1 MFSVIHEL
9 MHAVGFWH
17 EHSRQDRDKYV
28 TIRYSTVQYNTGYS
42 TVQDTVQYVT
52 FRFHK
57 IEQKRRFN
65 FKKKNNL
72 VANLIGDYDI
82 CSILHYR
89 LNSFRK
95 DVRMKIEFMIE
106 FLDRILLTLTINHE
120 RQRFC
125 YSDRMNNLLSIIQH
139 IIYTY
144 FTCCRKNVGERAML
158 VIQLYQDKSLR
169 NVMER

>member
-28 TIRYSTVQYNTGYS
+28 TIRYSTAQYN

-95 DVRMKIEFMIE
+95 DVRMKIEF
-106 FLDRILLTLTINHE
+106 
-120 RQRFC
+120 
-125 YSDRMNNLLSIIQH
+125 
-139 IIYTY
+139 
-144 FTCCRKNVGERAML
+144 
-158 VIQLYQDKSLR
+158 
-169 NVMER
+169 

>member
-28 TIRYSTVQYNTGYS
+28 TIRYSTVQYS
-42 TVQDTVQYVT
+42 TIQYNTVQYVT

-95 DVRMKIEFMIE
+95 DVRIK
-106 FLDRILLTLTINHE
+106 
-120 RQRFC
+120 
-125 YSDRMNNLLSIIQH
+125 NLRLN
-139 IIYTY
+139 
-144 FTCCRKNVGERAML
+144 F
-158 VIQLYQDKSLR
+158 
-169 NVMER
+169 

>member
-1 MFSVIHEL
+1 MSTP
-9 MHAVGFWH
+9 ARTGT
-17 EHSRQDRDKYV
+17 S
-28 TIRYSTVQYNTGYS
+28 TSPSGTVQYNTGYS

-120 RQRFC
+120 RQQI
-125 YSDRMNNLLSIIQH
+125 LL
-139 IIYTY
+139 
-144 FTCCRKNVGERAML
+144 L
-158 VIQLYQDKSLR
+158 
-169 NVMER
+169 

>member
-1 MFSVIHEL
+1 MSTP
-9 MHAVGFWH
+9 ARTGT
-17 EHSRQDRDKYV
+17 S
-28 TIRYSTVQYNTGYS
+28 TSPSGTVQCSTIQYS

-95 DVRMKIEFMIE
+95 DVSMEIDIFVIE
-106 FLDRILLTLTINHE
+106 FLDPIFTI
-120 RQRFC
+120 
-125 YSDRMNNLLSIIQH
+125 I
-139 IIYTY
+139 
-144 FTCCRKNVGERAML
+144 
-158 VIQLYQDKSLR
+158 R
-169 NVMER
+169 N

>member
-28 TIRYSTVQYNTGYS
+28 TIRYSIVQYNTGYS

-95 DVRMKIEFMIE
+95 DASMKIQFMIE
-106 FLDRILLTLTINHE
+106 FLDPILLTINHLLI
-120 RQRFC
+120 
-125 YSDRMNNLLSIIQH
+125 YSWD
-139 IIYTY
+139 
-144 FTCCRKNVGERAML
+144 CCGH
-158 VIQLYQDKSLR
+158 R
-169 NVMER
+169 N

>member
-1 MFSVIHEL
+1 MFSVIHKL

-28 TIRYSTVQYNTGYS
+28 TIRYSTVQYSTVQYS

-72 VANLIGDYDI
+72 VANLTSTSRPDIG
-82 CSILHYR
+82 CW
-89 LNSFRK
+89 SFR
-95 DVRMKIEFMIE
+95 
-106 FLDRILLTLTINHE
+106 T
-120 RQRFC
+120 
-125 YSDRMNNLLSIIQH
+125 
-139 IIYTY
+139 
-144 FTCCRKNVGERAML
+144 
-158 VIQLYQDKSLR
+158 
-169 NVMER
+169 

>member
-42 TVQDTVQYVT
+42 TIQYRIQYVT
-52 FRFHK
+52 IRFHK

-95 DVRMKIEFMIE
+95 DVRIKKI
-106 FLDRILLTLTINHE
+106 
-120 RQRFC
+120 
-125 YSDRMNNLLSIIQH
+125 
-139 IIYTY
+139 
-144 FTCCRKNVGERAML
+144 
-158 VIQLYQDKSLR
+158 
-169 NVMER
+169 

>member
-28 TIRYSTVQYNTGYS
+28 TIRYSTAQYN

-125 YSDRMNNLLSIIQH
+125 YSDRMRILLNIIQH
-139 IIYTY
+139 FIYTY
-144 FTCCRKNVGERAML
+144 FTCCCRKNVGERVML

>member
-28 TIRYSTVQYNTGYS
+28 TIRYSTVQYRIQYNTGYS
-42 TVQDTVQYVT
+42 TIQYVT

-106 FLDRILLTLTINHE
+106 FLDRMLLSLTINHE